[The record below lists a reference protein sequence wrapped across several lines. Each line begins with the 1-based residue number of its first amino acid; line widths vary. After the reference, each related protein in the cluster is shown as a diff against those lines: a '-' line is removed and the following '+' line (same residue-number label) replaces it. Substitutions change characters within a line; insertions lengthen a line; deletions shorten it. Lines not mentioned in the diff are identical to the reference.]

1 MFILSIVLIT
11 LALVFYTIGVWSERI
26 QGELKWWQ
34 VGAFALGFAADTS
47 GTLLMSAIARSDGPS
62 GLEGSPILAQHVGVP
77 CLDLQGTRRAAPSRP
92 RSNKRRDCRGPLC
105 FCGHGEDR
113 LEQYIRQTR
122 CAVEDGC
129 GCSGTHRRHSGG
141 VSSTFRLM

>member
-47 GTLLMSAIARSDGPS
+47 GTLLMSAIAKSDGPS
-62 GLEGSPILAQHVGVP
+62 GLEGSPILAQLMAVSGVVALVLMGLHLAWAVVVMIRNKP
-77 CLDLQGTRRAAPSRP
+77 AERKSFHKFSLVVWTIWLVPYFTGAIAAM
-92 RSNKRRDCRGPLC
+92 
-105 FCGHGEDR
+105 
-113 LEQYIRQTR
+113 
-122 CAVEDGC
+122 A
-129 GCSGTHRRHSGG
+129 
-141 VSSTFRLM
+141 

>member
-62 GLEGSPILAQHVGVP
+62 GLEGSPILAQLMAISGVVALVLMGLHLAWAVVVMIRNKP
-77 CLDLQGTRRAAPSRP
+77 AEKASFHKFSLVVWAIWLVPYFTGAIAAM
-92 RSNKRRDCRGPLC
+92 
-105 FCGHGEDR
+105 
-113 LEQYIRQTR
+113 
-122 CAVEDGC
+122 A
-129 GCSGTHRRHSGG
+129 
-141 VSSTFRLM
+141 

>member
-11 LALVFYTIGVWSERI
+11 VALVFYTIGVWSERI

-62 GLEGSPILAQHVGVP
+62 GLEGSPILAQLMAVSGVVALVLMGLHLAWAVVVMIRNKP
-77 CLDLQGTRRAAPSRP
+77 AERKSFHKFSLVVWTIWLVPYFTGAIAAM
-92 RSNKRRDCRGPLC
+92 
-105 FCGHGEDR
+105 
-113 LEQYIRQTR
+113 
-122 CAVEDGC
+122 A
-129 GCSGTHRRHSGG
+129 
-141 VSSTFRLM
+141 

>member
-62 GLEGSPILAQHVGVP
+62 GLEGSPILAQLMAISGVVALVLMGLHLAWAVVVMIRNKP
-77 CLDLQGTRRAAPSRP
+77 AERKSFHKFSLVVWTIWLVPYFTGAIAAM
-92 RSNKRRDCRGPLC
+92 
-105 FCGHGEDR
+105 
-113 LEQYIRQTR
+113 
-122 CAVEDGC
+122 A
-129 GCSGTHRRHSGG
+129 
-141 VSSTFRLM
+141 

>member
-1 MFILSIVLIT
+1 MLVPAIVIIT

-62 GLEGSPILAQHVGVP
+62 GLEGSPILAQLMAVSGVVALVLMGLHLAWAVVVMIRNKP
-77 CLDLQGTRRAAPSRP
+77 AERKSFHKFSLVVWTIWLVPYFTGAIAAM
-92 RSNKRRDCRGPLC
+92 
-105 FCGHGEDR
+105 
-113 LEQYIRQTR
+113 
-122 CAVEDGC
+122 A
-129 GCSGTHRRHSGG
+129 
-141 VSSTFRLM
+141 

>member
-47 GTLLMSAIARSDGPS
+47 GTMLMSAIAKSDGPS
-62 GLEGSPILAQHVGVP
+62 GLEGSLILAQLMAVSGVVALVLMGLHLAWAVVVMIRNKP
-77 CLDLQGTRRAAPSRP
+77 AERKSFHKFSLVVWTIWLVPYFTGAIAAM
-92 RSNKRRDCRGPLC
+92 
-105 FCGHGEDR
+105 
-113 LEQYIRQTR
+113 
-122 CAVEDGC
+122 A
-129 GCSGTHRRHSGG
+129 
-141 VSSTFRLM
+141 

>member
-47 GTLLMSAIARSDGPS
+47 GTLLMSAIARSDAPS
-62 GLEGSPILAQHVGVP
+62 GLDGSPILAQLMAVSGAVALVLMGLHLAWAVVVMIRNKPAEKASFHKFSLVVWAIWLVP
-77 CLDLQGTRRAAPSRP
+77 YFTGAIAAM
-92 RSNKRRDCRGPLC
+92 
-105 FCGHGEDR
+105 
-113 LEQYIRQTR
+113 
-122 CAVEDGC
+122 A
-129 GCSGTHRRHSGG
+129 
-141 VSSTFRLM
+141 

>member
-62 GLEGSPILAQHVGVP
+62 GLEGSPILAQLMAVSGVVALVLMGLHLAWAVVVMIRNRP
-77 CLDLQGTRRAAPSRP
+77 AEKKSFHKFSLVVWTIWLVPYFTGAIAAM
-92 RSNKRRDCRGPLC
+92 
-105 FCGHGEDR
+105 
-113 LEQYIRQTR
+113 
-122 CAVEDGC
+122 A
-129 GCSGTHRRHSGG
+129 
-141 VSSTFRLM
+141 

>member
-62 GLEGSPILAQHVGVP
+62 GLEGSPILAQLMAVSGVVALVLMGLHLAWAVVVMIRNKP
-77 CLDLQGTRRAAPSRP
+77 AEKASFHKFSLVVWAIWLVPYFTGAIAAM
-92 RSNKRRDCRGPLC
+92 
-105 FCGHGEDR
+105 
-113 LEQYIRQTR
+113 
-122 CAVEDGC
+122 A
-129 GCSGTHRRHSGG
+129 
-141 VSSTFRLM
+141 

>member
-62 GLEGSPILAQHVGVP
+62 GLEGSPILAQLMAISGVVALVLMGLHLAWAVVVMIRNKP
-77 CLDLQGTRRAAPSRP
+77 AVKASFHKFSLVVWAIWLVPYFTGAIAAM
-92 RSNKRRDCRGPLC
+92 
-105 FCGHGEDR
+105 
-113 LEQYIRQTR
+113 
-122 CAVEDGC
+122 A
-129 GCSGTHRRHSGG
+129 
-141 VSSTFRLM
+141 

>member
-1 MFILSIVLIT
+1 MFILSMILIT

-62 GLEGSPILAQHVGVP
+62 GLEGSPILAQLMAISGVVALVLMGLHLAWAVVVMIRNKP
-77 CLDLQGTRRAAPSRP
+77 AERKSFHKFSLVVWTIWLVPYFTGAIAAM
-92 RSNKRRDCRGPLC
+92 
-105 FCGHGEDR
+105 
-113 LEQYIRQTR
+113 
-122 CAVEDGC
+122 A
-129 GCSGTHRRHSGG
+129 
-141 VSSTFRLM
+141 

>member
-47 GTLLMSAIARSDGPS
+47 GTLLMSAIAKSDGPS
-62 GLEGSPILAQHVGVP
+62 GLEGSPILAQLMAVSGVVALVLMGLHLAWAVVVMIRNKP
-77 CLDLQGTRRAAPSRP
+77 AEKASFHKFSLVVWAIWLVPYFTGAIAAM
-92 RSNKRRDCRGPLC
+92 
-105 FCGHGEDR
+105 
-113 LEQYIRQTR
+113 
-122 CAVEDGC
+122 A
-129 GCSGTHRRHSGG
+129 
-141 VSSTFRLM
+141 

>member
-47 GTLLMSAIARSDGPS
+47 GTTILLGRLGLPGARPT
-62 GLEGSPILAQHVGVP
+62 V
-77 CLDLQGTRRAAPSRP
+77 RP
-92 RSNKRRDCRGPLC
+92 VYP
-105 FCGHGEDR
+105 
-113 LEQYIRQTR
+113 
-122 CAVEDGC
+122 
-129 GCSGTHRRHSGG
+129 
-141 VSSTFRLM
+141 

>member
-62 GLEGSPILAQHVGVP
+62 GLDGSPILAQLMAVSGAVALVLMGLHLAWAVVVMIRNNPAEKASFHKFSLVVWAIWLVP
-77 CLDLQGTRRAAPSRP
+77 YFTGAIAAM
-92 RSNKRRDCRGPLC
+92 
-105 FCGHGEDR
+105 
-113 LEQYIRQTR
+113 
-122 CAVEDGC
+122 A
-129 GCSGTHRRHSGG
+129 
-141 VSSTFRLM
+141 

>member
-62 GLEGSPILAQHVGVP
+62 GLEGSPILAQLMAVSGVVALVLMGLHLAWAVVVMIRNKP
-77 CLDLQGTRRAAPSRP
+77 AERKSFHKFSLVVWTIWLVPYFTGAIAAM
-92 RSNKRRDCRGPLC
+92 
-105 FCGHGEDR
+105 
-113 LEQYIRQTR
+113 
-122 CAVEDGC
+122 A
-129 GCSGTHRRHSGG
+129 
-141 VSSTFRLM
+141 

>member
-11 LALVFYTIGVWSERI
+11 LALVFYTIGAWSERI

-62 GLEGSPILAQHVGVP
+62 GLEGSPILAQLMAVSGAVALVLMGLHLAWAVVVMIRNKPAEKASFHKFSLVVWAIWLVP
-77 CLDLQGTRRAAPSRP
+77 YFTGAIAAM
-92 RSNKRRDCRGPLC
+92 
-105 FCGHGEDR
+105 
-113 LEQYIRQTR
+113 
-122 CAVEDGC
+122 A
-129 GCSGTHRRHSGG
+129 
-141 VSSTFRLM
+141 

>member
-47 GTLLMSAIARSDGPS
+47 GTMLMSAIAKSDGPS
-62 GLEGSPILAQHVGVP
+62 GLEGSPILAQLMAVSGVVALVLMGLHLAWAVVVMIRNKP
-77 CLDLQGTRRAAPSRP
+77 AERKSFHKFSLVVWTIWLVPYFTGAIAAM
-92 RSNKRRDCRGPLC
+92 
-105 FCGHGEDR
+105 
-113 LEQYIRQTR
+113 
-122 CAVEDGC
+122 A
-129 GCSGTHRRHSGG
+129 
-141 VSSTFRLM
+141 

>member
-1 MFILSIVLIT
+1 MFILSMILIT

-62 GLEGSPILAQHVGVP
+62 GLEGSPILAQLMAVSGVVALVLMGLHLAWAVVVMIRNKP
-77 CLDLQGTRRAAPSRP
+77 AERKSFHKFSLVVWTIWLVPYFTGAIAAM
-92 RSNKRRDCRGPLC
+92 
-105 FCGHGEDR
+105 
-113 LEQYIRQTR
+113 
-122 CAVEDGC
+122 A
-129 GCSGTHRRHSGG
+129 
-141 VSSTFRLM
+141 

>member
-62 GLEGSPILAQHVGVP
+62 GLEGSPILAQLMAVSGVVALVLMGLHLAWAVVVMIRNKP
-77 CLDLQGTRRAAPSRP
+77 AERKSFHKFSLVVWTSWLVPYFTGAIAAM
-92 RSNKRRDCRGPLC
+92 
-105 FCGHGEDR
+105 
-113 LEQYIRQTR
+113 
-122 CAVEDGC
+122 A
-129 GCSGTHRRHSGG
+129 
-141 VSSTFRLM
+141 